1 MWVDATPTQ
10 QLPPPATTARDVV
23 VSTSL
28 GPTPERDPV
37 VHEPA
42 VLLPPAAPKMSFS
55 ANTLIQ
61 LSKYVPY
68 PALVPSVPPARSSTG
83 ALPRTGC

>member
-10 QLPPPATTARDVV
+10 QLPPPATTAREVV

-68 PALVPSVPPARSSTG
+68 PALVIAPRASRPRRPPAH
-83 ALPRTGC
+83 